1 MLIRELLKNQR
12 ISRST
17 AMLFFQYFE
26 KKTFSENNMVG
37 LVHLFIYLF
46 ISSVLFIS
54 FISEALDI
62 KHSKAGYKP
71 VDFVKSLRMSI
82 PVTLYYPFELSALM
96 KVIDVWGAGGASPKG
111 ATEFDSVF
119 LA

>member
-1 MLIRELLKNQR
+1 MKNVFR
-12 ISRST
+12 K
-17 AMLFFQYFE
+17 QYGGSGSFIY
-26 KKTFSENNMVG
+26 
-37 LVHLFIYLF
+37 LFIYLF

-82 PVTLYYPFELSALM
+82 LVTLYYPFELSALM

>member
-1 MLIRELLKNQR
+1 M
-12 ISRST
+12 
-17 AMLFFQYFE
+17 
-26 KKTFSENNMVG
+26 
-37 LVHLFIYLF
+37 
-46 ISSVLFIS
+46 
-54 FISEALDI
+54 
-62 KHSKAGYKP
+62 AGYKP

-82 PVTLYYPFELSALM
+82 LVTLYYPFQLSALM